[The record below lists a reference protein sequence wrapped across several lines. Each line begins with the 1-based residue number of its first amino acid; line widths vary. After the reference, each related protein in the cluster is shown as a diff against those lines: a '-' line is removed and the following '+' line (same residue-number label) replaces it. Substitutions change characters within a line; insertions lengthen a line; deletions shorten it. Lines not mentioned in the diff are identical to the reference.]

1 MPFLYK
7 KFFENV
13 PVNNITLFKS
23 ASGVNQIQF
32 LIPAVN
38 GALLSTND
46 LMFSGNIQVNADKT
60 NPLTVPAAA
69 RTAGT
74 GISLDTV
81 IGIHNIIDRVEI
93 VSARGNTLIEQR
105 QNYQLI
111 TKYGRGVQAESNL
124 QVGRFNNQQ
133 LCSSSVRQCREFCGR
148 NAFADDGQD
157 FAVQLN
163 TGLLRE
169 NDQQLNLQALGGL
182 KIKIFLSE
190 GINAFFNIDKTDT
203 NGTSAVI
210 GQEFNYSLSNVKL
223 FGRYNY
229 ATPDMISSLTSVS
242 YRKTTDLPSVIQS
255 SNDTITGQ
263 PQVNSLH
270 KMIYV
275 YQPNDDVSNDGD
287 VNNMACN
294 MIVDLNKYLL
304 SMNGVRTPLDYSV
317 DINPRISALPA
328 NTGVDSRVSG
338 NAEQQYLAISALNDQ
353 FPPTHSLS
361 NAKNQAAGLN
371 NQLADRTTNTLN
383 VNVIGMN
390 YSFNFSGYN
399 VAVPNDLMSINVESG
414 VLTNNNNLP
423 DGTANNPPYAQ
434 NSRDIR
440 GQRATQQLFYEYGA
454 TLNYSSMASQM

>member
-1 MPFLYK
+1 MPFLYRR
-7 KFFENV
+7 FFEQV

-23 ASGVNQIQF
+23 SSGVNQIQF

-46 LMFSGNIQVNADKT
+46 LMFSGNLQVNSTRVAPVVPPADSRT
-60 NPLTVPAAA
+60 N
-69 RTAGT
+69 GT
-74 GISLDTV
+74 GISFDSV
-81 IGIHNIIDRVEI
+81 IGLHNIIDRVEI

-111 TKYGRGVQAESNL
+111 TKYQRGVQAEANL
-124 QVGRFNNQQ
+124 EVGRFNNQQ

-148 NAFADDGQD
+148 AAFNDDGQD

-163 TGLLRE
+163 TGLLKN
-169 NDQQLNLQALGGL
+169 NDQQLNLQAIGGL
-182 KIKIFLSE
+182 KVKIFLSE
-190 GINAFFNIDKTDT
+190 AINAFFNIDKTDA
-203 NGTSAVI
+203 NGADAVI
-210 GQEFNYSLSNVKL
+210 GNEFNYTLSNVKL

-229 ATPDMISSLTSVS
+229 ATEDMINGLTSVS

-270 KMIYV
+270 KMIYL
-275 YQPNDDVSNDGD
+275 YQPNDDVSNDAD

-304 SMNGVRTPLDYSV
+304 SMNGVRTPLDYSI
-317 DINPRISALPA
+317 DINPRISALPT
-328 NTGVDSRVSG
+328 NTAVDFRVAG

-361 NAKNQAAGLN
+361 NAKNQAEGLN
-371 NQLADRTTNTLN
+371 DQLADRTRNTLN
-383 VNVIGMN
+383 VDVIGMN
-390 YSFNFSGYN
+390 YSFGFAGYN

-414 VLTNNNNLP
+414 VLTNNANLP

-434 NSRDIR
+434 TSRDIR

-454 TLNYSSMASQM
+454 TLNYASMSSQM